1 MLFFFVLIFANN
13 MVTHTLNLESTTLDQ
28 DVLCVTTV
36 LPSYLFVFHL
46 NQLLGLSLVRSK
58 EDLKAENTADRFA
71 VYEYNCE
78 VTQQSWLLV
87 ENQIV
92 STTTNGQ
99 IGLFKETDRRSLL
112 FADLSQTDFLV
123 CVNGIT
129 DNLVKRVQSIRRV
142 MLCSL
147 LPKKHNKIKEKL
159 TF

>member
-1 MLFFFVLIFANN
+1 MLFFFVLILANN

-46 NQLLGLSLVRSK
+46 NRLLGLSLVRSK
-58 EDLKAENTADRFA
+58 EDLKAENSADRFA
-71 VYEYNCE
+71 VYEYDCD
-78 VTQQSWLLV
+78 VMQQSWRVV

-92 STTTNGQ
+92 SATPSGQ
-99 IGLFKETDRRSLL
+99 IVLFEETEQRSLL
-112 FADLSQTDFLV
+112 FAGLSQTDLLV

-129 DNLVKRVQSIRRV
+129 DNLVKRIQSIRRV
-142 MLCSL
+142 MSCSL
-147 LPKKHNKIKEKL
+147 LTTKRNKIKEKL

>member
-1 MLFFFVLIFANN
+1 

-46 NQLLGLSLVRSK
+46 NRLLRLSLVRSK
-58 EDLKAENTADRFA
+58 EDLKAENSADRFA
-71 VYEYNCE
+71 VYEYDCD
-78 VTQQSWLLV
+78 VMQQSWRVV

-92 STTTNGQ
+92 SATPSGQ
-99 IGLFKETDRRSLL
+99 IGLFEETEQRSLL
-112 FADLSQTDFLV
+112 FAGLSQTDLLV

-129 DNLVKRVQSIRRV
+129 DNLVKRIQSIRRV
-142 MLCSL
+142 MSCSL
-147 LPKKHNKIKEKL
+147 LPTKRNKIKEKL

>member
-1 MLFFFVLIFANN
+1 

-46 NQLLGLSLVRSK
+46 NRLLGLSLVISK
-58 EDLKAENTADRFA
+58 EDLNAENSADRFA
-71 VYEYNCE
+71 VYEYDCD
-78 VTQQSWLLV
+78 VMQQSWRVV

-92 STTTNGQ
+92 SATPSGQ
-99 IGLFKETDRRSLL
+99 IGLFEETEQRSLL
-112 FADLSQTDFLV
+112 FAGLSQTDLLV

-129 DNLVKRVQSIRRV
+129 DNLVKRIQSIRRV
-142 MLCSL
+142 MSCSL
-147 LPKKHNKIKEKL
+147 LTTKRNKIKEKL

>member
-46 NQLLGLSLVRSK
+46 NRLLRLSLVRSK
-58 EDLKAENTADRFA
+58 EDLKAENSADRFA
-71 VYEYNCE
+71 VYEYDCD
-78 VTQQSWLLV
+78 VMQQSWRVV

-92 STTTNGQ
+92 SATPSGQ
-99 IGLFKETDRRSLL
+99 IGLFEETEQRSLL
-112 FADLSQTDFLV
+112 FVGLSQTDLLV

-129 DNLVKRVQSIRRV
+129 DNLVKRIQSIRRV
-142 MLCSL
+142 MSCSL
-147 LPKKHNKIKEKL
+147 LPTKRNKIKEKL

>member
-1 MLFFFVLIFANN
+1 

-46 NQLLGLSLVRSK
+46 NRLLRLSLVRSK
-58 EDLKAENTADRFA
+58 EDLKAENSADRFA
-71 VYEYNCE
+71 VYEYDCD
-78 VTQQSWLLV
+78 VMQQSWRVV

-92 STTTNGQ
+92 SATPSGQ
-99 IGLFKETDRRSLL
+99 IGLFEETEQRSLL
-112 FADLSQTDFLV
+112 FVGLSQTDLLV

-129 DNLVKRVQSIRRV
+129 DNLVKRIQSIRRV
-142 MLCSL
+142 MSCSL
-147 LPKKHNKIKEKL
+147 LTTKRNKIKEKL